1 MIVPPAPVLVAT
13 RRRNA
18 MIWVTR
24 EHPHTDRIAC
34 PWLIKRFIEPEA
46 EIVYVPKD
54 EVLAFAERAGAISF
68 DAPGAK
74 YTHRD
79 GLCSFEV
86 IVDEYRLGG
95 DQALALVA
103 KVVHGADVS
112 EDADETPQSRGL
124 EAIARGFMHL
134 GLADQDQLS
143 AELPLYDALYAWAK
157 LEVAG

>member
-1 MIVPPAPVLVAT
+1 MK
-13 RRRNA
+13 
-18 MIWVTR
+18 WVTR

-34 PWLIKRFIEPEA
+34 PWLIKRFIDADA
-46 EIVYVPKD
+46 EIVYVPRD
-54 EVLAFAERAGAISF
+54 DVLPYAEREGAISF

-86 IVDEYRLGG
+86 LVEEYKLGA
-95 DQALALVA
+95 DPALALVA

-112 EDADETPQSRGL
+112 EDADITPESRGL

-134 GLADQDQLS
+134 GVSDQEQLAL
-143 AELPLYDALYAWAK
+143 ELPVYDALYEWAK
-157 LEVAG
+157 RKIEA